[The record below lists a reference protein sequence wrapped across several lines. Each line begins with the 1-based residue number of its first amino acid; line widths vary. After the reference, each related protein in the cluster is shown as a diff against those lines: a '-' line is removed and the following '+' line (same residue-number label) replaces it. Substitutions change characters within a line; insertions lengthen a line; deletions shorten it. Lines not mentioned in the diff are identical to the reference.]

1 MFREIGALDLSL
13 KIYSPALET
22 CRLRSTHLTHIGVSA
37 QNSYVAGRTPYTS
50 ECDLIWI

>member
-13 KIYSPALET
+13 KIYSPALEE
-22 CRLRSTHLTHIGVSA
+22 CQRHIGVST

-50 ECDLIWI
+50 ECDLVWI